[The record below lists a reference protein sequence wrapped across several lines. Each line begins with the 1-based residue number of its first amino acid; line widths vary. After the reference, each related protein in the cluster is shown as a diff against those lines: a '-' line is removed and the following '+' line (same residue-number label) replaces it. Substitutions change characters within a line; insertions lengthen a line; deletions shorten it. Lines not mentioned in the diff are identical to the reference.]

1 MRVAPIDR
9 RRIAR
14 VSYPLDTLSKLK
26 MRTTRSGW
34 RTAVIAAG
42 GGATLALA
50 VALVDFLGRD
60 LVADAIGPIAV
71 LSEASADD
79 AAGDALAPGE
89 NGERFLPVPAPLD
102 DDRVVQALGP
112 LANLACRRDDP
123 VETGRN
129 ADAAPAADALNAPL
143 ASHASAAQYAQTAP
157 LMAAAVAPLAPVN
170 ATEPATRTE
179 SAADTDMP
187 ADCPA
192 LLRHRFNRLQTGESQ
207 SLCQF
212 QGKVL
217 LVVNTASYCGYTGQ
231 YEGLEAL
238 YRRYKGR
245 GLVVVGFPS
254 NDFGGQEPGT
264 NQEIAQF
271 CRLTYGV
278 QFPMFEKSSVTKVG
292 ANPLFSSLSASTG
305 VVPQWNFYKYV
316 VDRNGQAV
324 AGFGSRTTPDDRTL
338 VQTIERLLAEKPRG

>member
-1 MRVAPIDR
+1 MKP
-9 RRIAR
+9 
-14 VSYPLDTLSKLK
+14 
-26 MRTTRSGW
+26 TRENW
-34 RTAVIAAG
+34 RNAAM
-42 GGATLALA
+42 LA
-50 VALVDFLGRD
+50 VGAVVAAAALVVLDLPGAD
-60 LVADAIGPIAV
+60 LVRDALQPIASM
-71 LSEASADD
+71 SETSADD
-79 AAGDALAPGE
+79 YAGGDAVAADE
-89 NGERFLPVPAPLD
+89 NGERFLPVPGVLD
-102 DDRVVQALGP
+102 DDRVTDALAP

-123 VETGRN
+123 QQTA
-129 ADAAPAADALNAPL
+129 ADSDALDALNAPL
-143 ASHASAAQYAQTAP
+143 ATYSSAAQQVSHGP
-157 LMAAAVAPLAPVN
+157 LVAAAVAPIAPVTASPPDPSGKQQVAVN
-170 ATEPATRTE
+170 
-179 SAADTDMP
+179 DMP
-187 ADCPA
+187 ADCPP

-212 QGKVL
+212 RGKVL

-278 QFPMFEKSSVTKVG
+278 QFPMFEKSSVTKVSE
-292 ANPLFSSLSASTG
+292 NPLFASLGASTG
-305 VVPQWNFYKYV
+305 VVPQWNFFKYV

-324 AGFGSRTTPDDRTL
+324 AGYPSRTTPSDPELVRTL
-338 VQTIERLLAEKPRG
+338 ERLLAEKPQG